1 MTDARILTT
10 LPSHPKTKRLIRRLG
25 GDGAWRLV
33 CLILWARDNR
43 PNGDLHGMT
52 DEDIELATD
61 WGGSPGALIDALVQ
75 CGFLDGAEGE
85 RRVHDWAEHQP
96 WAMGSDDRK
105 LSASWAALC
114 KRHGREG
121 AAKRMPDYAER
132 MRLAEKPDADALRPA
147 CDPQETRK
155 RTVSGSDA
163 PSPLPSPLPSPSPS
177 PLPKEPVHDQPQPPA
192 EPLTLTPPDDEPEDP
207 DSTAA
212 RSRRSPI
219 ELQTWLNSL
228 AADEDPIHA
237 DDPIMAYAD
246 GAGIEFDWLL
256 LAWDRFRQD
265 MIERRTKKRD
275 WRAHFRNAVR
285 GNWYR
290 LWWARDGGTGLTTV
304 GEQAMMVWRAG
315 K

>member
-1 MTDARILTT
+1 MARIRTIKPEFPHSESMGRVSRDARLLFVELWCICDDHGRTRAASRMLAS
-10 LPSHPKTKRLIRRLG
+10 LLFPYDDDAPRLI
-25 GDGAWRLV
+25 DGWLS
-33 CLILWARDNR
+33 
-43 PNGDLHGMT
+43 
-52 DEDIELATD
+52 EL
-61 WGGSPGALIDALVQ
+61 
-75 CGFLDGAEGE
+75 E
-85 RRVHDWAEHQP
+85 
-96 WAMGSDDRK
+96 
-105 LSASWAALC
+105 
-114 KRHGREG
+114 REG
-121 AAKRMPDYAER
+121 CIVVYEHDGSRYLEVRNWLKHQKIDKPSRPMFPAFDESSRI
-132 MRLAEKPDADALRPA
+132 LANPREHSALDLDLDLGSRTEKKP
-147 CDPQETRK
+147 
-155 RTVSGSDA
+155 V
-163 PSPLPSPLPSPSPS
+163 PS
-177 PLPKEPVHDQPQPPA
+177 QPQPPA
-192 EPLTLTPPDDEPEDP
+192 EPLTLTPPDDEPEPEAP

-228 AADEDPIHA
+228 ATDEDPIHA

-246 GAGIEFDWLL
+246 DAGIEFDWLL

-285 GNWYR
+285 NNWYR

>member
-1 MTDARILTT
+1 MARIRTIKPEFPHSESMGRVSRDARLLFVELWCICDDHGRTRAASRMLAS
-10 LPSHPKTKRLIRRLG
+10 LLFPYDDDAPRLI
-25 GDGAWRLV
+25 DGWLS
-33 CLILWARDNR
+33 
-43 PNGDLHGMT
+43 
-52 DEDIELATD
+52 EL
-61 WGGSPGALIDALVQ
+61 
-75 CGFLDGAEGE
+75 E
-85 RRVHDWAEHQP
+85 
-96 WAMGSDDRK
+96 
-105 LSASWAALC
+105 
-114 KRHGREG
+114 REG
-121 AAKRMPDYAER
+121 CIVVYEHDGSRYLEVRNWLKHQKIDKPSRPMFPAFVESSRI
-132 MRLAEKPDADALRPA
+132 LANPREHSAL
-147 CDPQETRK
+147 DLDLDL
-155 RTVSGSDA
+155 RTKDHGS
-163 PSPLPSPLPSPSPS
+163 
-177 PLPKEPVHDQPQPPA
+177 KEPVPDQQQPPA
-192 EPLTLTPPDDEPEDP
+192 KPLKLTPPDDELEPEAP

-285 GNWYR
+285 NNWYR

-304 GEQAMMVWRAG
+304 GEQAMMVWMAR
-315 K
+315 

>member
-1 MTDARILTT
+1 MARIRTIKPEFPHSESMGRVSRDARLLFVELWCICDDHGRTRAASRMLAS
-10 LPSHPKTKRLIRRLG
+10 LLFPYDDDAPK
-25 GDGAWRLV
+25 
-33 CLILWARDNR
+33 
-43 PNGDLHGMT
+43 
-52 DEDIELATD
+52 
-61 WGGSPGALIDALVQ
+61 LID
-75 CGFLDGAEGE
+75 G
-85 RRVHDWAEHQP
+85 W
-96 WAMGSDDRK
+96 
-105 LSASWAALC
+105 LSELE
-114 KRHGREG
+114 REG
-121 AAKRMPDYAER
+121 CIVLYER
-132 MRLAEKPDADALRPA
+132 DGSRYLEVRNWLKHQKIDKPSRPMFPAFDESSRILANPREHSAL
-147 CDPQETRK
+147 DLDL
-155 RTVSGSDA
+155 RTKDHGS
-163 PSPLPSPLPSPSPS
+163 
-177 PLPKEPVHDQPQPPA
+177 KEPVPDQPQPPV
-192 EPLTLTPPDDEPEDP
+192 EPIKLTPPDDEPDPEAP

-237 DDPIMAYAD
+237 DDPIIAYAD

-304 GEQAMMVWRAG
+304 GEQAMMVWRNQ

>member
-1 MTDARILTT
+1 MFTKVFRSIYDGT
-10 LPSHPKTKRLIRRLG
+10 LA
-25 GDGAWRLV
+25 DNWQALV
-33 CLILWARDNR
+33 TFQQLLILANQD
-43 PNGDLHGMT
+43 GVVDMT
-52 DEDIELATD
+52 PQAISRTTGIPREIIEAGIQHLEA
-61 WGGSPGALIDALVQ
+61 
-75 CGFLDGAEGE
+75 
-85 RRVHDWAEHQP
+85 
-96 WAMGSDDRK
+96 
-105 LSASWAALC
+105 
-114 KRHGREG
+114 
-121 AAKRMPDYAER
+121 
-132 MRLAEKPDADALRPA
+132 PDAASRTPDMDGRRIVRLDAHRPWGWFLVNFA
-147 CDPQETRK
+147 KYRNLKTLEEKREADRVRVADKRARQRATECDMSQVVADSRELSERVCVVAHTEADTETNEK
-155 RTVSGSDA
+155 A
-163 PSPLPSPLPSPSPS
+163 
-177 PLPKEPVHDQPQPPA
+177 KEPVSDQPQPPA
-192 EPLTLTPPDDEPEDP
+192 EPLTLTPPDDEPEPEAP

-228 AADEDPIHA
+228 ATDEDPIHA

-246 GAGIEFDWLL
+246 DAGIEFDWLL